1 MPLPPTRRLSPT
13 AKRGTRPVVLNHTFL
28 HLPGLGPSTERRLWA
43 AGILTWDDF
52 LNAETPPLA
61 SVKVPMWRDEL
72 CASRERL
79 AAGDADWFAQR
90 LPPAEAWR
98 LFFDFRDSLA
108 CVDIETDGTP
118 RNEVTAVAL
127 YDGIHA
133 ARTYAHGKNLHDFV
147 DDITAS
153 KVLVTFN
160 GRCFDAPILTSH
172 LGAKL
177 PKAHIDLRNVL
188 CGIGVKGGLKK
199 CEERYGV
206 DRGDL
211 AGADGYLAVL
221 LWREYSRHGHPA
233 VLETLLAYNAADVLA
248 LPVLLAHAINEL
260 LGQTPFAETYALPIP
275 APGANPHSPDAD
287 VLRRVWHE
295 RRSGGWGR

>member
-1 MPLPPTRRLSPT
+1 MLR
-13 AKRGTRPVVLNHTFL
+13 HTFL

-43 AGILTWDDF
+43 AGIHDWDAF
-52 LNAETPPLA
+52 LDAGKPPLA
-61 SVKVPMWRDEL
+61 STKAPMWRNEL
-72 CASRERL
+72 LESKERL

-98 LFFDFRDSLA
+98 LFFDFKDSLA

-118 RNEVTAVAL
+118 QNEVTAVAL
-127 YDGIHA
+127 YDGINA
-133 ARTYAHGKNLHDFV
+133 ARTYAHGQNLHDFTG
-147 DDITAS
+147 DILAS
-153 KVLVTFN
+153 KVLVTYN
-160 GRCFDAPILTSH
+160 GRCFDAPVLTSH

-188 CGIGVKGGLKK
+188 CGIGIKGGLKK
-199 CEERYGV
+199 SEEHFGI

-211 AGADGYLAVL
+211 AGADGYMAVL
-221 LWREYSRHGHPA
+221 LWREYSRRGDPA

-248 LPVLLAHAINEL
+248 LPVLLAHAINRL
-260 LGQTPFAETYALPIP
+260 LEDTPFADAYSQDIP
-275 APGANPHSPDAD
+275 APGLNPHTPDPA

-295 RRSGGWGR
+295 RYHHRS

>member
-1 MPLPPTRRLSPT
+1 MLR
-13 AKRGTRPVVLNHTFL
+13 HTFL

-43 AGILTWDDF
+43 AGFTDWDAF
-52 LNAETPPLA
+52 LNAAEPPLA
-61 SVKVPMWRDEL
+61 SAKAAMWRNEL
-72 CASRERL
+72 LESRERL
-79 AAGDADWFAQR
+79 AAGDADWFAAR

-98 LFFDFRDSLA
+98 LFFDFKDQLA

-118 RNEVTAVAL
+118 QNEVTAVAL
-127 YDGIHA
+127 YDGKST
-133 ARTYAHGKNLHDFV
+133 ARTYAHGQNLHDFTA
-147 DDITAS
+147 DILDS

-188 CGIGVKGGLKK
+188 CGIGIKGGLKK
-199 CEERYGV
+199 CEQHYGV
-206 DRGDL
+206 DRGEL
-211 AGADGYLAVL
+211 TGADGYLAVL

-260 LGQTPFAETYALPIP
+260 LEKTPFAAAYAQVIP
-275 APGANPHSPDAD
+275 APGHNPHTPDPD

-295 RRSGGWGR
+295 RRTGWGR